1 MLMTILYVLLGFV
14 SVLMGL
20 AILLQEPK
28 QAGLSGAFGLGGDS
42 QMLGT
47 SPTSGIAKL
56 TRLLAVIFFA
66 LCLGVG
72 ILAKDQSTS
81 SMIQDDP
88 QNPAVTAGSDETA
101 GLGDSIGDAIGEETA
116 TDGGTISSEVV
127 APVIVENGEDEGAAV
142 EASDSDSAE
151 TSEETTETNTGEES
165 GGAGQR

>member
-56 TRLLAVIFFA
+56 TRLLAVVFFA
-66 LCLGVG
+66 LCIGVG
-72 ILAKDQSTS
+72 ILAKDQSS
-81 SMIQDDP
+81 SSVLQDDP
-88 QNPAVTAGSDETA
+88 QNPAVTTGSEETVDLGDALGDET
-101 GLGDSIGDAIGEETA
+101 GVVGEGSVSVE
-116 TDGGTISSEVV
+116 GTEST
-127 APVIVENGEDEGAAV
+127 IVENGTDTGTAEEATDSESV
-142 EASDSDSAE
+142 E
-151 TSEETTETNTGEES
+151 TTEETTESSAGEEA